1 MRASPYNLHRG
12 LLHADS
18 IDGPCLLIADLRR
31 RRWRAQK
38 RRCCRPALLRLVE
51 PALDIKSAKNAI
63 PLWLA
68 AEACG
73 FGSLLRH
80 ARTINATRTE
90 GVPFCACLSTNGNVA
105 GLRSN
110 YSGFDD
116 DADDVDD
123 DIHPMFPQGI
133 WYTILQKTNAF
144 MGYMVSG
151 IQKAHVFIGSA

>member
-1 MRASPYNLHRG
+1 MEQKQRRFFMRASPYNLRRG

-18 IDGPCLLIADLRR
+18 IDGPLLIAVLRR
-31 RRWRAQK
+31 RRWRAF
-38 RRCCRPALLRLVE
+38 RPALLRLGE
-51 PALDIKSAKNAI
+51 PPLDSKSAKNA
-63 PLWLA
+63 PPPTLA

-133 WYTILQKTNAF
+133 WYTILQKQ
-144 MGYMVSG
+144 MLLWG
-151 IQKAHVFIGSA
+151 IWYRVYKKLMFS